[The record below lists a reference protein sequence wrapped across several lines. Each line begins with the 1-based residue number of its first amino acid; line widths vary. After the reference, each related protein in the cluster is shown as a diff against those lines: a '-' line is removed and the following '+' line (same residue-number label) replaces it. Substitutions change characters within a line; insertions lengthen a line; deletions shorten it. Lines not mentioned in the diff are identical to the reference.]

1 MILAP
6 DGSEWYAVELTGPAD
21 RAEALGSDAGE
32 ELLARAGPDFVAS
45 LA

>member
-6 DGSEWYAVELTGPAD
+6 DGSEGYDIELTGAAD
-21 RAEALGSDAGE
+21 DALALGSDAGD

-45 LA
+45 LR